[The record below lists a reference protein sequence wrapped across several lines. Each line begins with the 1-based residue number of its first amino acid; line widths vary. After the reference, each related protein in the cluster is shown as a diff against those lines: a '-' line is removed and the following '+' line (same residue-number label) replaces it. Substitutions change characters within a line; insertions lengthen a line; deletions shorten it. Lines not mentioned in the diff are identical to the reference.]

1 MSNFYSSQYPQ
12 MRNAYE
18 MDMELTELEQERTY
32 QESLIARSGQHDIN
46 MLNMKLEVVR
56 EFTQAINN
64 LACAI
69 ANKN

>member
-12 MRNAYE
+12 MRSAYE
-18 MDMELTELEQERTY
+18 MDMELTEFEQERAY
-32 QESLIARSGQHDIN
+32 QESLIARSEQHDIN

-64 LACAI
+64 LAYTI